1 MFSQVYIIYVMIHDD
16 NRELDGLHLILLQAD
31 QRNEVLSKVFDLKKN
46 QLNWYPK
53 WKMTLPLPKESVD
66 YLEMRF
72 GAI

>member
-46 QLNWYPK
+46 QLN
-53 WKMTLPLPKESVD
+53 
-66 YLEMRF
+66 
-72 GAI
+72 